1 VAVQREIFDS
11 DHEAFRS
18 LVHTFIAR
26 EMTPHLAK
34 WDAAGV
40 VDRSLWLA
48 AGRAGILAPDVSPE
62 YGGGGVDDYRYH
74 AIRNEELARA
84 GTLSPAF
91 NLHSEV
97 AGGYLSS
104 LATEDQKRRWL
115 PGFCSGESISTI
127 AITEPQAGSDV
138 SAIRTT
144 ARAEGDDFVLRG
156 QKTFVTHGLL
166 ADDIIVV
173 AIHPDQIGGGNRR
186 TPRASLFVVHPDM
199 PGVVPGRRL
208 PKIGLH
214 SLDTVEIFLD
224 DVRVP
229 RANLLG
235 KEGLGF
241 VYLLNNLPRERLS
254 IAVSA
259 LALAERLFEDTLGY
273 CRERVAFGQP
283 LTGHQHIRFQLAE
296 MATAL
301 QVARPFTDRCIMEHD
316 RGTLAIEEASM
327 AKLWNTELCKKVSDQ
342 CLQLHGAYGYSSEG
356 LIGRAFVDSRVQ
368 TIYGGTT
375 EIMKEIIGQ
384 AIAL

>member
-1 VAVQREIFDS
+1 MQREIFDS

-18 LVHTFIAR
+18 LVRTFIAR
-26 EMTPHLAK
+26 EMTPNLGK
-34 WDAAGV
+34 WEAAGV

-48 AGRAGILAPDVSPE
+48 AGRAGILAPDISPE
-62 YGGGGVDDYRYH
+62 YGGAGVTDYRYH

-97 AGGYLSS
+97 AGGYLTS
-104 LATEDQKRRWL
+104 LATDEQKRRWL
-115 PGFCSGESISTI
+115 PAFCSGEAISTI

-138 SAIRTT
+138 SAMRTT
-144 ARAEGDDFVLRG
+144 ARPDGDGFVLQG
-156 QKTFVTHGLL
+156 QKTFVTHGLV
-166 ADDIIVV
+166 ADNIIVV
-173 AIHPDQIGGGNRR
+173 ARDHGDRQGEGQR
-186 TPRASLFVVHPDM
+186 TSPASLFVVHPDM
-199 PGVVPGRRL
+199 PGVVPGRPL

-214 SLDTVEIFLD
+214 SLDTIELFLD
-224 DVRVP
+224 NVRVP

-235 KEGLGF
+235 KEGMAF
-241 VYLLNNLPRERLS
+241 VYLMQNLPRERLS

-259 LALAERLFEDTLGY
+259 LALAERLFEETLEY
-273 CRERVAFGQP
+273 CRQRIVFGQP
-283 LTGHQHIRFQLAE
+283 LTGHQHVRFQLAE
-296 MATAL
+296 MATEL
-301 QVARPFTDRCIMEHD
+301 EVARPFTDRCIVEHD
-316 RGTLAIEEASM
+316 RDALLTEEASM
-327 AKLWNTELCKKVSDQ
+327 AKWWNTELCKKVSDQ

-356 LIGRAFVDSRVQ
+356 FIGRAFVDARVQ

>member
-1 VAVQREIFDS
+1 LKRDIFDD

-18 LVHTFIAR
+18 LVRTFIAR

-40 VDRSLWLA
+40 VDRSLWQA

-62 YGGGGVDDYRYH
+62 YGGGGVSDYRYH
-74 AIRNEELARA
+74 AVRNEELARA

-97 AGGYLSS
+97 VGGYLTS
-104 LATEDQKRRWL
+104 LATDEQKRRWL
-115 PGFCSGESISTI
+115 PGFCSGDAISTI

-138 SAIRTT
+138 SAMRTT
-144 ARAEGDDFVLRG
+144 ARAAGDDFVLSG
-156 QKTFVTHGLL
+156 QKSFVTHGLL
-166 ADDIIVV
+166 ADNIVV
-173 AIHPDQIGGGNRR
+173 VAKHGDGDGHRSPPG
-186 TPRASLFVVHPDM
+186 SLFVVHPDM
-199 PGVVPGRRL
+199 PGVVPGRPL

-214 SLDTVEIFLD
+214 SLDTIEIFLD

-235 KEGLGF
+235 KEGMAF
-241 VYLLNNLPRERLS
+241 VYLLKNLPRERLS

-259 LALAERLFEDTLGY
+259 LALAERLLEDTLAY
-273 CRERVAFGQP
+273 CRERIAFGQP

-301 QVARPFTDRCIMEHD
+301 QVARPFTDRCIVEHNQD
-316 RGTLAIEEASM
+316 TLAIEEASM
-327 AKLWNTELCKKVSDQ
+327 AKWWNTELCKKVSDQ

-356 LIGRAFVDSRVQ
+356 LIGRAFVDARVQ

>member
-1 VAVQREIFDS
+1 MQREIFDS

-18 LVHTFIAR
+18 LVRTFIAR
-26 EMTPHLAK
+26 EMTPNLGK
-34 WDAAGV
+34 WEAAGV

-48 AGRAGILAPDVSPE
+48 AGRAGILAPDIGPE
-62 YGGGGVDDYRYH
+62 YGGAGVADYRYH

-97 AGGYLSS
+97 AGGYLTS
-104 LATEDQKRRWL
+104 LATEEQKRRWL
-115 PGFCSGESISTI
+115 PGFCSGEAISTI

-138 SAIRTT
+138 SAMRTT
-144 ARAEGDDFVLRG
+144 ARPDGEGFVLQG
-156 QKTFVTHGLL
+156 QKTFVTHGLV
-166 ADDIIVV
+166 ADNIIVV
-173 AIHPDQIGGGNRR
+173 ARHPGDREGDGKR
-186 TPRASLFVVHPDM
+186 TSPASLFVVHPDM
-199 PGVVPGRRL
+199 PGVVPGRPL
-208 PKIGLH
+208 PKIGLP
-214 SLDTVEIFLD
+214 SLDTIELFLD
-224 DVRVP
+224 NVPVP

-235 KEGLGF
+235 KEGMAF
-241 VYLLNNLPRERLS
+241 VYLMKNLPRERLS

-259 LALAERLFEDTLGY
+259 LALAERLFEETLEY
-273 CRERVAFGQP
+273 CRQRIAFGQP
-283 LTGHQHIRFQLAE
+283 LTGHQHVRFQLAE

-301 QVARPFTDRCIMEHD
+301 EVARAFTDRCIVEHD
-316 RGTLAIEEASM
+316 RDALLTEEASM
-327 AKLWNTELCKKVSDQ
+327 AKWWNTELCKKVSDQ

-356 LIGRAFVDSRVQ
+356 FIGRAFVDARVQ